1 MPRESLHTISLDRPT
16 FLEETMYRPTGLLA
30 LAALLS
36 FPLGAAAQN
45 KPAKP
50 VTVGTASTGER
61 ALPPIPYTE
70 YTLANG
76 LRVILHEDHS
86 TPIVGVN
93 VWYHV
98 GSKNEQ
104 PGKTGY
110 AHLFEH
116 MMFQGSKGYDDDY
129 FKALQEVGGTLNGS
143 TNTDRTNYWELVPS
157 NFLERALFL
166 EADRMATLPDVLTE
180 AKLANQRDV
189 VKNEKRQNYDN
200 RPYGLAG
207 ARIAEILYPA
217 SHPYHWLTIG
227 SLDDLTAASMDD
239 IKAFFRRYYTPNN
252 ASLSIAGDFKP
263 AEARQWVEKYF
274 GPVKRGPAVTL
285 PVVTQPTLT
294 GTIREGMND
303 RVSAPQITMVWHTVP
318 ALTEDE
324 APLDVL
330 AAVLGQG
337 RNSRLYKSLVY
348 DKQIAQSVNAS
359 SNTRELAGT
368 FQITA
373 IPRRGVTV
381 DSLEAEFNREI
392 AEVLRKPPAQSDL
405 QRAYNASEARFIYSL
420 QTVGGFGGKGDQ
432 LNQYAIFTGNPGFFE
447 RDLSRYKA
455 VTPADL
461 QRVAKKYLTG
471 NRLIFTVTPLA
482 REAQTAQTRG
492 AQGQGAAAAAAEGES
507 GREVATESKLNE
519 SLPKGGPDPSFTLP
533 QIQRRKL
540 SNGLE
545 VLFVEHHELP
555 VVTMNL
561 VVRGGAAADP
571 ADRPGL
577 ATVTAD
583 LLDEGTLA
591 RNALELSDKLASIGA
606 ILNSTAD
613 WDANRITMTTLT
625 RHLDTALGLF
635 SDVVLHPAFRDNDVS
650 RIRQSRL
657 QGLVQARDNAT
668 TIASQVYASLL
679 YGSSHPY
686 GHPQSGTQ
694 ASINAITADDLRSY
708 YSTYYKPN
716 NSTLIVVGDV
726 KPETIVAQLEN
737 AFGIWKAGDVPAV
750 NVNASPAQR
759 DKTTI
764 YLVDRPGAAQSVIN
778 IGEVGA
784 PRSTPDYFTRLVL
797 NQILGGA
804 FVSRV
809 NLNLRE
815 AKGYTYGARTAF
827 DYRRGAGPFTASAGV
842 QTAVTKESVYE
853 FLKEL
858 RGIRGDI
865 PITQRELDQAKES
878 LIRGFPRTF
887 ETPAQIAAR
896 LTDVALYGLPDNYF
910 NSYIAGVRNVTA
922 ADVTRVANA
931 AIDPTHLAILVV
943 GDRSVIETGLRS
955 LEGIGATITVLD
967 ADGRPAASGTQ
978 Q

>member
-1 MPRESLHTISLDRPT
+1 MHRL
-16 FLEETMYRPTGLLA
+16 TGLIA
-30 LAALLS
+30 AAALLS
-36 FPLGAAAQN
+36 FASTAIAQN
-45 KPAKP
+45 RPAKP

-61 ALPPIPYTE
+61 SLPPIPYTE
-70 YTLANG
+70 YTLPNG

-129 FKALQEVGGTLNGS
+129 FKALQEVGGSLNGS
-143 TNTDRTNYWELVPS
+143 TNTDRTNYWEVVPS
-157 NFLERALFL
+157 NFLERAVFL
-166 EADRMATLPDVLTE
+166 EADRMATLPDALTE

-200 RPYGLAG
+200 RPYGLVG
-207 ARIAEILYPA
+207 AKIAEILYPA

-239 IKAFFRRYYTPNN
+239 IKGFFQRYYTPNN
-252 ASLSIAGDFKP
+252 ASLVIAGDFNP
-263 AEARQWVEKYF
+263 ADARRFVQKYF
-274 GPVKRGPAVTL
+274 APIKRGPEVSL
-285 PVVTQPTLT
+285 PVVTQPTLS
-294 GTIREGMND
+294 GTVRQGMQD

-318 ALTEDE
+318 GLTPDD

-348 DKQIAQSVNAS
+348 DKQIAQSANAF
-359 SNTRELAGT
+359 NATRELAGT

-373 IPRRGVTV
+373 VPRRGVTV
-381 DSLEAEFNREI
+381 DSLEAEINREI
-392 AEVLRKPPAQSDL
+392 AAVLVSAPAQTDI
-405 QRAYNASEARFIYSL
+405 QRAYNASEANFIYSL
-420 QTVGGFGGKGDQ
+420 QTVGGFGGKSDQ

-447 RDLSRYKA
+447 QDLSRYKA
-455 VTPADL
+455 VTPADV
-461 QRVAKKYLTG
+461 QRVARKYLTE
-471 NRLIFTVTPLA
+471 NRLVFTVTPLA
-482 REAQTAQTRG
+482 RDAQTAQTRG
-492 AQGQGAAAAAAEGES
+492 APPPTAGAAEGET
-507 GREVATESKLNE
+507 GRAVATESKLNE

-533 QIQRRKL
+533 QLQRRKL
-540 SNGLE
+540 SNGLD
-545 VLFVEHHELP
+545 VLIVEHHELP

-571 ADRPGL
+571 ADRAGL

-583 LLDEGTLA
+583 LLDEGTES
-591 RNALELSDKLASIGA
+591 RNALELSDRLASIGVN
-606 ILNSTAD
+606 LNSSAD

-635 SDVVLHPAFRDNDVS
+635 SDILLHPAFRDNDVS

-679 YGSSHPY
+679 YGASHPY

-694 ASINAITADDLRSY
+694 ASINAITASDLRSY
-708 YSTYYKPN
+708 YDTYYKPN

-726 KPETIVAQLEN
+726 KPDALVARLEN
-737 AFGIWKAGDVPAV
+737 AFGIWKTGSVPAV
-750 NVNASPAQR
+750 DVTARPAQR

-764 YLVDRPGAAQSVIN
+764 YLVDRPGAAQSVLN
-778 IGEVGA
+778 IGQVGA

-797 NQILGGA
+797 NQMLGGA

-815 AKGYTYGARTAF
+815 AKGYTYGARTSF

-842 QTAVTKESVYE
+842 QTAVTKESVSE

-865 PITQRELDQAKES
+865 PITQKELDQAKES

-887 ETPAQIAAR
+887 ETPAQIAVR
-896 LTDVALYGLPDNYF
+896 LTDVALFGLPDSYF
-910 NSYIAGVRNVTA
+910 NTYIAGIRNVTA

-931 AIDPTHLAILVV
+931 AIDPAHLAILVV
-943 GDRSVIETGLRS
+943 GDRSVIEPGLRS
-955 LEGIGATITVLD
+955 LEGIGTTITVLD
-967 ADGRPAASGTQ
+967 ADGRPVGEGTAQ
-978 Q
+978 PPGKQE